1 MRVSSS
7 PLKELLKKTLF
18 CLLLIMTD
26 NITASE
32 FARDRSNE
40 FYKAILRKDEAFKSE
55 AYQLQGETE
64 WTIGYGHYG
73 ADVKEGDTITKKAA
87 EDLLDQDVKERIVSV
102 NKMIGDFDSFPEY
115 LRGPL
120 FSEHYRG
127 SIAQSPKTR
136 KLINEGK
143 FLEAAEEFLDND
155 QYRNAV
161 EEGIPGIRPRM
172 ERLAEALRKHAKK

>member
-1 MRVSSS
+1 MIY
-7 PLKELLKKTLF
+7 
-18 CLLLIMTD
+18 LLLI
-26 NITASE
+26 
-32 FARDRSNE
+32 
-40 FYKAILRKDEAFKSE
+40 LLVDEGFRGE
-55 AYQLQGETE
+55 AYQLPGETE

-73 ADVKEGDTITKKAA
+73 ADVREGDTITKKEA
-87 EDLLDQDVKERIVSV
+87 EDLLGEDVRERLISITE
-102 NKMIGDFDSFPEY
+102 MLPEFDTFPEY
-115 LRGPL
+115 LRGSL

-143 FLEAAEEFLDND
+143 FLEAADEFLDND

-172 ERLAEALRKHAKK
+172 ECLAQSLRKHAEK

>member
-1 MRVSSS
+1 MADN
-7 PLKELLKKTLF
+7 KT
-18 CLLLIMTD
+18 T
-26 NITASE
+26 TE

-40 FYKAILRKDEAFKSE
+40 FYKTILRKDEAFRGE
-55 AYQLQGETE
+55 AYQLPGETE

-73 ADVKEGDTITKKAA
+73 ADVEEGDTITKKEA
-87 EDLLDQDVKERIVSV
+87 EDLLDQDVRERITSV
-102 NKMIGDFDSFPEY
+102 NEMIEDFDSLPEN
-115 LRGPL
+115 LRGSL

-136 KLINEGK
+136 KLINEGR
-143 FLEAAEEFLDND
+143 FLEAADEFLDND